1 MVVSTS
7 EIFMKKI
14 SNSFERQGYSDW
26 VLKDFGIVRDHRMIQ
41 NLLSRAYT
49 ETAERDY
56 KNRHGLAHGLATAY
70 NALRLFELLNNET
83 VKSDYVDILELSK
96 DEVLFVLMTAGLI
109 HDTGRFYD
117 DAVKDHQEYVG
128 DAISILEKALAAG
141 IILSDPDRGRIKS
154 EEMLKR
160 IKELCLC
167 HDKKHEP
174 SGKVEIAL
182 MKLADALD
190 VGPHRVYTSEDKPE
204 LSTDQETFLSKIF
217 EKDKHP
223 GRYFGP
229 KSIENVDFEYDEN
242 EQFLKVLFRIKDY
255 ACAEEIKKTID
266 ILTLAAHNS
275 HDNVRDFGGM
285 VHIYVETP
293 PASERNI
300 CRIYPTPS
308 ILSQMQARKA
318 HIPQAIIPSIEYKF
332 DILNESGDTD
342 IDLPLQIKNVNNKK
356 GIPGH
361 TAFVGGDFPSNWD
374 DIGIKWFEETE
385 SGMRDLPPPE
395 YLRSEGLRHQYRINF
410 GRRLGIGEHIKLHGK
425 ARWNRFIKVMD
436 SCMEHIVA
444 TSTTLLKFHIQFPQ
458 EVTERRVTAFFK
470 IKNPEGRVLCC
481 SPIEPKKI
489 GGRWAITSEIS
500 ELELHYT
507 YGAYWKL

>member
-1 MVVSTS
+1 MSTS
-7 EIFMKKI
+7 GLFIDKI
-14 SNSFERQGYSDW
+14 SNIFAQQGYPNW
-26 VLKDFGIVRDHRMIQ
+26 VLRDFGIVRDHRMIQ
-41 NLLSRAYT
+41 TLLSRAYS

-70 NALRLFELLNNET
+70 NAVRLFELLDNEI
-83 VKSDYVDILELSK
+83 VKSDYVDMLELSK

-117 DAVKDHQEYVG
+117 DAVKDHEEYID

-141 IILSDPDRGRIKS
+141 IILCEPDRGRIRS

-160 IKELCLC
+160 IRELCLC
-167 HDKKHEP
+167 HDKKLEP

-190 VGPHRVYTSEDKPE
+190 VGPHRVYTNEDKPE
-204 LSTDQETFLSKIF
+204 LSTDQQTFLIKIF
-217 EKDKHP
+217 ENDKHP

-229 KSIENVDFEYDEN
+229 KSIENVDFEYDDN
-242 EQFLKVLFRIKDY
+242 EQFLKVLFKIKDY
-255 ACAEEIKKTID
+255 ACAEEIKKTIN

-275 HDNVRDFGGM
+275 HDNVRDFGGTIH
-285 VHIYVETP
+285 VYVETP
-293 PASERNI
+293 PASDRMI
-300 CRIYPTPS
+300 CRIYPTSS

-318 HIPQAIIPSIEYKF
+318 HIPQAIIPRIEYRF
-332 DILNESGDTD
+332 DILNGDGDTD
-342 IDLPLQIKNVNNKK
+342 VDLPLQIKNVNNKK

-361 TAFVGGDFPSNWD
+361 TAFVGGDFPSKWD
-374 DIGIKWFEETE
+374 DIGIKWLEETE
-385 SGMRDLPPPE
+385 SGIRDLPPPE
-395 YLRSEGLRHQYRINF
+395 YLRSDGLRHQYRINF
-410 GRRLGIGEHIKLHGK
+410 GRRVGVNELIKLRGK
-425 ARWNRFIKVMD
+425 ARWNRFINVMD

-444 TSTTLLKFHIQFPQ
+444 TSTCLLKFHIQFPK

-481 SPIEPKKI
+481 SPIEPREI
-489 GGRWAITSEIS
+489 GGRWTITWETS
-500 ELELHYT
+500 ELELHYA
-507 YGAYWKL
+507 YGAYWKF